1 MSAKCFV
8 DQVAT
13 EDILQRV
20 TSVCAECYD
29 ELEVGVYIYY
39 DLQNYRYL
47 CHSCYNNQ
55 LIEVESTV
63 DDDRDGLFA

>member
-29 ELEVGVYIYY
+29 ELEVGEHIYY
-39 DLQNYRYL
+39 DLQNYRYI
-47 CHSCYNNQ
+47 CHSCYSNQ
-55 LIEVESTV
+55 LVEIESRV
-63 DDDRDGLFA
+63 DDDREGLFA